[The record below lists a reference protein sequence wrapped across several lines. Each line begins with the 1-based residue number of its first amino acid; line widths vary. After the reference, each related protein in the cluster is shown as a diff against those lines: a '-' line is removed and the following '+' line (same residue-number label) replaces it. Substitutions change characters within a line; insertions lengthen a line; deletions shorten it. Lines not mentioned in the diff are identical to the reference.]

1 MRTNTDTT
9 HYGNGK
15 KATRHNLRADRR
27 SGEEFFAAKNP
38 LDSCR
43 GSDCDPQSFEGSPAL
58 FPRPWS
64 LPQPI
69 SLYHVLT
76 RPSPT
81 RPCAANGPAT
91 SKVCNKKNGR
101 GSCNWGA
108 PMDEMNP
115 VALDRADP
123 AYDSCGMCQS
133 QCASQRRIFCRQLSR
148 VPRRPVGLRGGLLRL
163 QEHSTVLQHTFLN
176 RAPGPLLVAP
186 RD

>member
-1 MRTNTDTT
+1 MSFFKDIFEEVKRKSSSTSKRSIRVMRTNADT

-38 LDSCR
+38 LDCCR
-43 GSDCDPQSFEGSPAL
+43 GSDCDPQSFEGSLAL

-64 LPQPI
+64 LPYPI
-69 SLYHVLT
+69 SLYEVLT
-76 RPSPT
+76 RPWPT

-108 PMDEMNP
+108 PGDEMNP
-115 VALDRADP
+115 VDLDRADP
-123 AYDSCGMCQS
+123 AYDSCGTCQC
-133 QCASQRRIFCRQLSR
+133 QCASQPRI
-148 VPRRPVGLRGGLLRL
+148 PVGRSWESLGG
-163 QEHSTVLQHTFLN
+163 QSVFC
-176 RAPGPLLVAP
+176 GGCCG
-186 RD
+186 